1 MEIEVTYLIVG
12 VLLFGVTAFLVAMDL
27 GGIMNKINIM
37 LNKGRILKIIFYT
50 PSKTIRTMYL
60 KPKEGFIRPSSGEPY
75 TINKD
80 FLFMDENDKIHTLV
94 YKYGDPAP
102 IDPLRMVA
110 SNIDPT
116 MIESLV
122 FLVQLYTRKKSK
134 GGDKWMMYIFIF
146 SLLTLVV
153 SGLGLYLVYNQD
165 AQILGIIK
173 GLGSAAT
180 SAVANTGKTVVMR

>member
-1 MEIEVTYLIVG
+1 MEIEVTYLIIGALV
-12 VLLFGVTAFLVAMDL
+12 FGVTAFLVVLDL

-37 LNKGRILKIIFYT
+37 LNKGKILKIIFYT

-60 KPKEGFIRPSSGEPY
+60 KPKEGFIRPTSGEPY

-80 FLFMDENDKIHTLV
+80 FLFMDEDDKIHALV

-122 FLVQLYTRKKSK
+122 FLVQLYTRKKGKS
-134 GGDKWMMYIFIF
+134 GDKWMMYVFIF

-153 SGLGLYLVYNQD
+153 SGLGLYLVYTQD
-165 AQILGIIK
+165 TNILAAVK
-173 GLGSAAT
+173 SLVPAAT
-180 SAVANTGKTVVMR
+180 AAANTGKSVVMR

>member
-12 VLLFGVTAFLVAMDL
+12 ALVFGVTAFLVMLDL

-37 LNKGRILKIIFYT
+37 LNKGKILKIIFYT

-122 FLVQLYTRKKSK
+122 FLVQLYTRKKGKS
-134 GGDKWMMYIFIF
+134 GDKWMMYIFIF

-153 SGLGLYLVYNQD
+153 SGLGMYLIYTQD
-165 AQILGIIK
+165 TTMLGIVK
-173 GLGSAAT
+173 GLGSTAAAAAT
-180 SAVANTGKTVVMR
+180 TGKSVVMR